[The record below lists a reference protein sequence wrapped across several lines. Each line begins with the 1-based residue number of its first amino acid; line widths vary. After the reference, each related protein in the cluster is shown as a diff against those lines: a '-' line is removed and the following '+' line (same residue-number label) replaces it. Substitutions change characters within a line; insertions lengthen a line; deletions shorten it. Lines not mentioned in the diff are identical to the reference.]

1 MKEFKILAI
10 NPGSTS
16 TKISVFKGENEI
28 FSETISHSAEDIH
41 QFEKIIDQFQ
51 FRKNIIEKTLKEKHL
66 LDERLDAVVGRGGL
80 LRPLSGGTYIVGD
93 AVLSD
98 LRAGVSGEHASNLGG
113 IIAHEIGEDF
123 HVPSYIVDPVVVDE
137 LEPVARIS
145 GIPEIERK
153 SIFHALNQK
162 AVARNY
168 AREMG
173 TSYEKLNLIVAHM
186 GGGITIGA
194 HMKGKVI
201 DVTNALDGE
210 GPLSSERSGAL
221 PAGDIVKMCFDK
233 KYDLDFIKKRIV
245 GKGGAVA
252 YLGTNSIIEVL
263 ELIEKG
269 DKKAELIFDA
279 MIYQIS
285 KEIGAFST
293 VLKGNVDAIILTGGM
308 AYSEKVVNLL
318 KERVAFLAPIKVYPG
333 EHEMSALAQGA
344 MRILKGEE
352 EPLIYNPDSENH

>member
-1 MKEFKILAI
+1 MKNFKILAI

-16 TKISVFKGENEI
+16 TKISVFKDNDEI
-28 FSETISHSAEDIH
+28 FTETIRHSSEDIQ
-41 QFEKIIDQFQ
+41 QFKKIIDQFE
-51 FRKNIIEKTLKEKHL
+51 FRKNIIEKILNENHL
-66 LDERLDAVVGRGGL
+66 LDEELDAVVGRGGL
-80 LRPLSGGTYIVGD
+80 LRPLSGGTYLIGE
-93 AVLSD
+93 AILRD

-123 HVPSYIVDPVVVDE
+123 NIPSYIVDPVVVDE
-137 LEPVARIS
+137 FEPVARIS

-162 AVARNY
+162 AVARSY
-168 AREMG
+168 AKEIKKP
-173 TSYEKLNLIVAHM
+173 YNKLNLIVVHM
-186 GGGITIGA
+186 GGGITIGS
-194 HMKGKVI
+194 HKNGRVI

-221 PAGDIVKMCFDK
+221 PAGDIIKMCFEK
-233 KYDLDFIKKRIV
+233 KYDQDFIKKRLV

-263 ELIEKG
+263 DHIEKG
-269 DKKAELIFDA
+269 DKKAELILNA

-293 VLKGNVDAIILTGGM
+293 VLKGKVDAIILTGGM
-308 AYSEKVVNLL
+308 AYSEKIIDLI
-318 KERVAFLAPIKVYPG
+318 KERVDFIAPIKVYPG

-344 MRILKGEE
+344 LRILKKEE
-352 EPLIYNPDSENH
+352 APLTYNPD

>member
-1 MKEFKILAI
+1 MKKFKILAI

-16 TKISVFKGENEI
+16 TKISVFKDNDEI
-28 FSETISHSAEDIH
+28 FTETIRHSSEDIQ
-41 QFEKIIDQFQ
+41 QFKKIIDQFE
-51 FRKNIIEKTLKEKHL
+51 FRKNIIEKILNENHL
-66 LDERLDAVVGRGGL
+66 LDEELDAVVGRGGL
-80 LRPLSGGTYIVGD
+80 LRPLSGGTYLIGE
-93 AVLSD
+93 AILRD

-123 HVPSYIVDPVVVDE
+123 NIPSYIVDPVVVDE
-137 LEPVARIS
+137 FEPVARIS

-162 AVARNY
+162 AVARSY
-168 AREMG
+168 AKEIKKP
-173 TSYEKLNLIVAHM
+173 YNKLNLIVVHM
-186 GGGITIGA
+186 GGGITIGS
-194 HMKGKVI
+194 HKNGRVI

-221 PAGDIVKMCFDK
+221 PAGDIIKMCFEK
-233 KYDLDFIKKRIV
+233 KYDQDFIKKRLV

-263 ELIEKG
+263 DHIEKG
-269 DKKAELIFDA
+269 DKKAELILNA

-293 VLKGNVDAIILTGGM
+293 VLKGKVDAIILTGGM
-308 AYSEKVVNLL
+308 AYSEKIIDLI
-318 KERVAFLAPIKVYPG
+318 KERVDFIAPIKVYPG

-344 MRILKGEE
+344 LRILKKEE
-352 EPLIYNPDSENH
+352 APLTYNPD

>member
-16 TKISVFKGENEI
+16 TKISVFQDEIEI
-28 FSETISHSAEDIH
+28 FTETIRHSAEDIH
-41 QFEKIIDQFQ
+41 QFEKIIDQFE
-51 FRKNIIEKTLKEKHL
+51 FRKKIIEKL
-66 LDERLDAVVGRGGL
+66 LNENKLLSERLDAVVGRGGL

-93 AVLSD
+93 AVLRD

-113 IIAHEIGEDF
+113 IIAHEIGQDF
-123 HVPSYIVDPVVVDE
+123 HIPSYIVDPVVVDE

-168 AREMG
+168 AREIG
-173 TSYEKLNLIVAHM
+173 KSYENLNLIVAHM
-186 GGGITIGA
+186 GGGITIGS
-194 HMKGKVI
+194 HKNGRVI

-233 KYDLDFIKKRIV
+233 KYDQEFIKKRIV

-263 ELIEKG
+263 ELAEKG
-269 DKKAELIFDA
+269 NEKAGLIFEA
-279 MIYQIS
+279 IIYQIS
-285 KEIGAFST
+285 KEIGASST
-293 VLKGNVDAIILTGGM
+293 VLKGNIDAIILTGGM
-308 AYSEKVVNLL
+308 AYSQKVINLL

-344 MRILKGEE
+344 LRILKGEE
-352 EPLIYNPDSENH
+352 KPFTYDPD

>member
-1 MKEFKILAI
+1 MKKFKILAI

-16 TKISVFKGENEI
+16 TKISVFKDNDEI
-28 FSETISHSAEDIH
+28 FTETIRHSSEDIQ
-41 QFEKIIDQFQ
+41 QFKKIIDQFE
-51 FRKNIIEKTLKEKHL
+51 FRKNIIEKILNENHL
-66 LDERLDAVVGRGGL
+66 LDEELDAVVGRGGL
-80 LRPLSGGTYIVGD
+80 LRPLSGGTYLIGE
-93 AVLSD
+93 AILRD

-123 HVPSYIVDPVVVDE
+123 NIPSYIVDPVVVDE
-137 LEPVARIS
+137 FEPVARIS

-162 AVARNY
+162 AVARSY
-168 AREMG
+168 AKEIKKP
-173 TSYEKLNLIVAHM
+173 YNKLNLIVVHM
-186 GGGITIGA
+186 GGGITIGS
-194 HMKGKVI
+194 HKNGRVI

-221 PAGDIVKMCFDK
+221 PAGDIIKMCFEK
-233 KYDLDFIKKRIV
+233 KYDQDFIKKRLV

-263 ELIEKG
+263 DHIEKG
-269 DKKAELIFDA
+269 DKKAELILNA

-293 VLKGNVDAIILTGGM
+293 VLKGKVDAIILTGGM
-308 AYSEKVVNLL
+308 AYSEKIIDLI
-318 KERVAFLAPIKVYPG
+318 KERVDFIAPIKVYPG

-344 MRILKGEE
+344 LRILKKEE
-352 EPLIYNPDSENH
+352 APLTYNPG

>member
-1 MKEFKILAI
+1 MKKFKILAI

-16 TKISVFKGENEI
+16 TKISVFKEDDEI
-28 FSETISHSAEDIH
+28 FTETIRHSAEDIQ
-41 QFEKIIDQFQ
+41 QFKKIIDQFE
-51 FRKNIIEKTLKEKHL
+51 FRKNIIEKILNVNHL
-66 LDERLDAVVGRGGL
+66 LDEGLDAVVGRGGL
-80 LRPLSGGTYIVGD
+80 LRPLSGGTYLIGD
-93 AVLSD
+93 AILRD

-123 HVPSYIVDPVVVDE
+123 NIPSYIVDPVVVDE
-137 LEPVARIS
+137 FEPVARIS

-162 AVARNY
+162 AVARSY
-168 AREMG
+168 AKEIG
-173 TSYEKLNLIVAHM
+173 KPYENLNLIVVHM
-186 GGGITIGA
+186 GGGITIGS
-194 HMKGKVI
+194 HKNGRVI

-221 PAGDIVKMCFDK
+221 PAGDIIKMCFEK
-233 KYDLDFIKKRIV
+233 KYDQDFIKKRLV

-263 ELIEKG
+263 DLIEKG

-279 MIYQIS
+279 VIYQIS

-293 VLKGNVDAIILTGGM
+293 VLKGEVDAIILTGGM
-308 AYSEKVVNLL
+308 AYSEKIIDLL
-318 KERVAFLAPIKVYPG
+318 KERVDFIAPIKVYPG

-344 MRILKGEE
+344 LRILKKEE
-352 EPLIYNPDSENH
+352 TPLIYNPD